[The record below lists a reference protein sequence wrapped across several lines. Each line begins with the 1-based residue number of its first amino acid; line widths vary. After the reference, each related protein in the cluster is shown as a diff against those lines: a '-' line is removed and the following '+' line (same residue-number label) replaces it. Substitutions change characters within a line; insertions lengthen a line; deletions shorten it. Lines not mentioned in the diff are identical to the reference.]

1 MKTVTPQRICLAVLM
16 LSLLQGCSHNQ
27 ARAANDPRASFD
39 PDAFENSEEARAKKL
54 APMMDSFAQHMWLST
69 VKDGANTE
77 E

>member
-16 LSLLQGCSHNQ
+16 LSLLQGCSH
-27 ARAANDPRASFD
+27 RATNDPRASFD